1 MTYIKRNVEQNI
13 DKLLSFFPVVLIV
26 GSRQV
31 GKTTLAKKCA
41 PNWKY
46 FDLEKGKDFDY
57 ITRDIDFF
65 FQEHKDHLIID
76 EVQEYPQL
84 FKELRSVVD
93 SDRQKKGRFLLTGSS
108 SPDILKVVSDTLAG
122 RVGIVELGTLK
133 TNEILHKPLPDFYRI
148 FTKPLDHE
156 DDLAFLSDGV
166 FSRTDIWKGLLKGGY
181 PEIVRSDNMEFHRAW
196 MENYYQTYI
205 NRDIKK
211 LFPKIDTLKYRRFI
225 EMLSSLSG
233 TIINKAQLGRAI
245 DCSEVSVRDYLEI
258 IDKTFLWRKVP
269 SYEKSKSK
277 SIVKMPKGIFRDL
290 GLVHYLLGIETKDR
304 LLKHPS
310 VGLNFESFVIE
321 EVLKGIQA
329 LGPLHFDYY
338 YYRTRGGVE
347 IDLVLEG
354 TFGVLPVEIKLGTT
368 TTLKQLSSLRKF
380 IKDHRLPYGVV
391 VNNAREIKLLA
402 ERIIQIPVT
411 CL

>member
-1 MTYIKRNVEQNI
+1 MTYIKRNVEQKI
-13 DKLLSFFPVVLIV
+13 HKLLAFFPIVLIV

-41 PNWKY
+41 PSWEY

-108 SPDILKVVSDTLAG
+108 SPDLLQSASDTLAG

-133 TNEILHKPLPDFYRI
+133 INESLHKPLPDFYGI
-148 FTKPLDHE
+148 FTKPLDYE
-156 DDLAFLSDGV
+156 NDFAFLRDIT
-166 FSRTDIWKGLLKGGY
+166 FSQTDIWKRFLRGSY
-181 PEIVRSDNMEFHRAW
+181 PEIVKTNNTEFHRAW

-225 EMLSSLSG
+225 EMLTGLSG

-245 DCSEVSVRDYLEI
+245 DTSEVSVRDYLEI

-277 SIVKMPKGIFRDL
+277 SVVKMPKGIFRDL

-329 LGPLHFDYY
+329 LGPIRFDYY
-338 YYRTRGGVE
+338 YYRTRGGAE
-347 IDLVLEG
+347 IDLVLDG
-354 TFGVLPVEIKLGTT
+354 AFGVLPFEIKLGTA
-368 TTLKQLSSLRKF
+368 TTLKQLYSLRKF
-380 IKDHRLPYGVV
+380 VKDHKLPYGVV
-391 VNNAREIKLLA
+391 VNNTREIKLLA

-411 CL
+411 YL

>member
-1 MTYIKRNVEQNI
+1 MTYIKRNVEQKI
-13 DKLLSFFPVVLIV
+13 HKLLSFFPVVLIV
-26 GSRQV
+26 GPRQV

-41 PNWKY
+41 PSWEY

-76 EVQEYPQL
+76 EAQEYPQL

-108 SPDILKVVSDTLAG
+108 SPDLLQSASDTLAG

-133 TNEILHKPLPDFYRI
+133 INEILRKPLPDFYRI
-148 FTKPLDHE
+148 FTEPLDYE
-156 DDLAFLSDGV
+156 NDLAFLRDIA
-166 FSRTDIWKGLLKGGY
+166 FSKTDIWKTFLRGGY
-181 PEIVRSDNMEFHRAW
+181 PEIVRSNNMEFHQAW

-205 NRDIKK
+205 NRDVKK

-225 EMLSSLSG
+225 EMLTGLSG

-245 DCSEVSVRDYLEI
+245 DTSEVSVRDYLEI
-258 IDKTFLWRKVP
+258 VDKTFLWRKVP

-277 SIVKMPKGIFRDL
+277 SVVKMPKGIFRDL

-310 VGLNFESFVIE
+310 VGLNFKSFVIE
-321 EVLKGIQA
+321 EILKGIQA
-329 LGPLHFDYY
+329 LEPIRLDYY
-338 YYRTRGGVE
+338 YYRTRGGAE
-347 IDLVLEG
+347 IDLVLDG
-354 TFGVLPVEIKLGTT
+354 AFGVLPFEIRLGTT

-380 IKDHRLPYGVV
+380 VKDHKLPYGVV

-402 ERIIQIPVT
+402 ERIIQIPIAY
-411 CL
+411 L